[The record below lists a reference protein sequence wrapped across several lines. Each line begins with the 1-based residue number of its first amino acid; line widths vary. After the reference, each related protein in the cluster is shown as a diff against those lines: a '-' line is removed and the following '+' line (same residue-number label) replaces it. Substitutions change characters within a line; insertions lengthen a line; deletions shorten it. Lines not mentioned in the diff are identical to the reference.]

1 MAQWLLNVIKPY
13 IDPGQ
18 CGLKGLSITHYLI
31 RLLHFVHSTLD
42 TRNPQAVIAACID
55 LGKAFN
61 RVDHQ
66 IVIQDLYDMKTPS
79 WLLSILISYLSNRSM
94 VMTYEGVMS
103 SQKLLPAGTP
113 QGAFLGGLIFII
125 KYNGAMLRPSI
136 PRPITGPI
144 TKSKSLAVKYIDD
157 GTVAVSVDLK
167 SCLIQA
173 PELPC
178 PLTFSQRTGHCLP
191 SQNNLLQYYLEDTE
205 VFTEMNNMVIN
216 KPKTF
221 AMKFNKSRNWDF
233 PVHLSFS
240 DGSEVKVASEHKL
253 LGVIIT
259 DDMKWDQNTDY
270 ICSKARQR
278 LWVLRRLA
286 KHNFNQWQLF
296 DVYQKEIRSILEM
309 CVPVWHSSLTKVL
322 SNRIENIQKLAFK
335 LILRDRY
342 QTYKN
347 ACKILQTE
355 TLKNRRT
362 SICTNFA
369 LKNFKSEY
377 SLFNAVDPQV
387 QPTRRKRKVVE
398 YKCNTNRY
406 YRSSLPYLSR
416 LINAV

>member
-1 MAQWLLNVIKPY
+1 
-13 IDPGQ
+13 
-18 CGLKGLSITHYLI
+18 
-31 RLLHFVHSTLD
+31 
-42 TRNPQAVIAACID
+42 
-55 LGKAFN
+55 
-61 RVDHQ
+61 
-66 IVIQDLYDMKTPS
+66 
-79 WLLSILISYLSNRSM
+79 
-94 VMTYEGVMS
+94 
-103 SQKLLPAGTP
+103 
-113 QGAFLGGLIFII
+113 
-125 KYNGAMLRPSI
+125 MLRPSI

-144 TKSKSLAVKYIDD
+144 TTSKSLGVKYIDD

-167 SCLIQA
+167 SCLVQA
-173 PELPC
+173 PELQC

-191 SQNNLLQYYLEDTE
+191 SQNNLLEYYLEDTE

-259 DDMKWDQNTDY
+259 NDLKWDRNTDY
-270 ICSKARQR
+270 ICSKVRQR

-296 DVYQKEIRSILEM
+296 DVYQKEIRSILEV
-309 CVPVWHSSLTKVL
+309 CVPVWHSSLTKLL

-369 LKNFKSEY
+369 LKNFKSDY
-377 SLFNAVDPQV
+377 SLFNAVDPLV

-398 YKCNTNRY
+398 FRCNTNIY

-416 LINAV
+416 LINVTCGL